1 MQPDSGPGPI
11 DPVFPD
17 PVVHGQPVLVPAA
30 SLGPTRR
37 SKEFTVPSPEHDA
50 IVEMLRE
57 GGAFASDGE
66 PLDIPRLRSEM
77 EAMTAMSVMPEGSL
91 VEPVAAAHVPAEWL
105 QGPDADESR
114 VLLYLHGGGYLLGS
128 IATHRSL
135 AARIAAAAG
144 IRALIIDYRLAPEH
158 PFPAALEDAVAAY
171 DYLLD
176 QGYAPERVAIGGD
189 SAGGGLAIA
198 TLISLRDSGRP
209 LPGATIAL
217 SPWTD
222 LEATGESMQ
231 TRADPMLGST
241 DDLRAT
247 ASLYLDGADPRTP
260 TASPLYADL
269 AGLPAIAI
277 QVGTAEKLLDDSTRL
292 AERIRSVGGQVELEV
307 FEDLIHVF
315 QSLAPHVPESLEAID
330 KLGSFLK
337 RHL

>member
-1 MQPDSGPGPI
+1 M
-11 DPVFPD
+11 
-17 PVVHGQPVLVPAA
+17 
-30 SLGPTRR
+30 
-37 SKEFTVPSPEHDA
+37 PSPAHDA
-50 IVEMLRE
+50 IVEMLRDA
-57 GGAFASDGE
+57 GMFSSDGGS
-66 PLDIPRLRSEM
+66 LDVPRLRKEM
-77 EAMTAMSVMPEGSL
+77 ESMTAMSVMPEGS
-91 VEPVAAAHVPAEWL
+91 VAEPVAAAHVPAEWL
-105 QGPDADESR
+105 YGPDADESR

-135 AARIAAAAG
+135 AARIAEAAG

-158 PFPAALEDAVAAY
+158 PFPSALEDAVAAY
-171 DYLLD
+171 DFLLG
-176 QGYAPERVAIGGD
+176 QGFAPERIAIGGD

-198 TLISLRDSGRP
+198 TLVSLRDSSRR

-222 LEATGESMQ
+222 LEATGESIL
-231 TRADPMLGST
+231 TRADPMLGSK
-241 DDLRAT
+241 DDLLAT
-247 ASLYLDGADPRTP
+247 ASLYLNGADPRTP

-277 QVGTAEKLLDDSTRL
+277 QVGTAEKLLDDSTRI
-292 AERIRSVGGQVELEV
+292 ADRIRSAGGQVELEV

-315 QSLAPHVPESLEAID
+315 QSLAPHVPESLEAIG